1 MRRSRVGA
9 ASWRGRTLPIPTRT
23 AGAGNIGRR
32 ARGRT
37 ALRAA
42 ALTLVAAALTAACQT
57 AAPGGPRTSEAS
69 FTVHYERPSARDKD
83 DAAFVRAHKLPE
95 EAVRSVTALVKLD
108 PPVVMSVR
116 SCAGEGSAYDPDTRR
131 VEICYDEITET
142 RELYRDSGERL
153 LDDTLSAVMLETLF
167 HESAHAV
174 IDALDL
180 RVGGREEDFADQFA
194 ALMLLRQGAQGE
206 SRLLAAARTW
216 RLASI
221 MFDPVDDGREDEHS
235 TDRRRAVNHYCYVY
249 GSAPATHEHL
259 IHPQTLTARRA
270 RGCARE
276 WQRVRAAWVNAL
288 GRTAVEGDGGGS
300 ARDRAPFTR

>member
-1 MRRSRVGA
+1 MEEDA
-9 ASWRGRTLPIPTRT
+9 ADTDAHRWGREHRQKGPGPHRP
-23 AGAGNIGRR
+23 AG
-32 ARGRT
+32 
-37 ALRAA
+37 A

-194 ALMLLRQGAQGE
+194 ALMLLRQGAQGKADC
-206 SRLLAAARTW
+206 SPPHGRGGWPRSCSTPSTTAARTSTP
-216 RLASI
+216 RTADAPSTTTAT
-221 MFDPVDDGREDEHS
+221 S
-235 TDRRRAVNHYCYVY
+235 TDQPRRPT
-249 GSAPATHEHL
+249 ST
-259 IHPQTLTARRA
+259 
-270 RGCARE
+270 
-276 WQRVRAAWVNAL
+276 
-288 GRTAVEGDGGGS
+288 
-300 ARDRAPFTR
+300 